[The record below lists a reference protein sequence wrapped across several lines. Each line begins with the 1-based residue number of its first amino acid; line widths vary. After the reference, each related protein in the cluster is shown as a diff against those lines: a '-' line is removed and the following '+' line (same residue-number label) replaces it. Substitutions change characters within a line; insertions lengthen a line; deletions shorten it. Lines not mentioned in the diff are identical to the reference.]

1 MATLETAGLTNID
14 RQPRRGNAMPFVI
27 KKTGDQYCVHTKGED
42 GRPQGDAHGCHPTEA
57 QAQAQ
62 MRALYANVPE
72 ARKDDDGLLTYP
84 GSAVKAL
91 GDGRVGGHLVRF
103 GGPEHADSEGEWFPR
118 DCDFATDFPATTGVY
133 YHHGLSKRLG
143 ARRLTAGKMTATEEG
158 VYIEATL
165 DVSDPEQARIYR
177 EAVAGRLGWSSGTAA
192 HLTDPPRHRAGGA
205 IKRWPLGVDASLTP
219 IPADRRNHVLALKS
233 WAAEFPDEDL
243 TAAEHAAQ
251 VVTTNADYAE
261 RLESR
266 LEARIK
272 AGRMLSLANRQE
284 LEGVLGSLEPVLERI
299 RSVLARAAPA
309 GSEAELAETETPA
322 PGTSAAA
329 TPSPEQQAAPQA
341 DLLTPDVYQSL
352 VRETLAS
359 TGWLEGQTL

>member
-1 MATLETAGLTNID
+1 
-14 RQPRRGNAMPFVI
+14 MPFII
-27 KKTGDQYCVHTKGED
+27 KKTGEQYCVFTKGED
-42 GRPQGDAHGCHPTEA
+42 GQPKGDAHGCHPTEE
-57 QAQAQ
+57 QAKKQLS
-62 MRALYANVPE
+62 ALYANVPE

-91 GDGRVGGHLVRF
+91 GDGRVGGHLVSF
-103 GGPEHADSEGEWFPR
+103 GGPEHADCDGEWFTPE
-118 DCDFATDFPATTGVY
+118 TDFGIEFPASLGVY
-133 YHHGLSKRLG
+133 YHHGLSRRVG
-143 ARRLTAGKMTATEEG
+143 IRRLTTGKVDRDANG
-158 VYIEATL
+158 IYIEAKL
-165 DVSDPEQARIYR
+165 DMSDPEQARIYR
-177 EAVAGRLGWSSGTAA
+177 EVEREQVGWSSGAPP

-205 IKRWPLGVDASLTP
+205 IKQWLLAEGSLTP
-219 IPADRRNHVLALKS
+219 TPADRRNRVLALKS

-309 GSEAELAETETPA
+309 GSEAEPAETETPA

-341 DLLTPDVYQSL
+341 ELLTPDVYQQL